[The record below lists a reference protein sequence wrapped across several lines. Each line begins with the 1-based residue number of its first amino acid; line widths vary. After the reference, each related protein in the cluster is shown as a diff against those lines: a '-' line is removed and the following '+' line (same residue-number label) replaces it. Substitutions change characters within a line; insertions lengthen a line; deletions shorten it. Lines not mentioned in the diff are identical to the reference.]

1 MTTTPS
7 GEPAHGR
14 PASAT
19 DGAAADAGGAADER
33 AGEAGGS
40 AVRELHGWWRRSVT
54 AFAVLISLAHLYFAF
69 VGGVGELMRNA
80 LHFAGFVIL
89 CAVYFPIL
97 DRRGI
102 KASRAWLWGDFAFG
116 LAVALAALHLAL
128 SESAIYDRG
137 VRLAPQDW
145 LAAVVVIVGAVEF
158 TRRTTGLI
166 IPVLIVAAITYVAWW
181 GQYVGGVFRFAGLSW
196 ETVLFRSIYG
206 DDALFGTIARISSTY
221 VFLFIIFGAFLLR
234 SGAGEFVIDLAR
246 AVAGRLVGGP
256 GLVAVVASGLT
267 GTISGSVVANTA
279 STGVITIPLM
289 KRNGYPPA
297 FAGGVEAAA
306 STGGQL
312 MPPIMGAGAFVMAS
326 YTQISYEVII
336 AAALL
341 PALLYFASVGY
352 FVRIEAKRRDLRA
365 SALEGPSL
373 GEAFRNAGASF
384 VIPIGVLIALLL
396 AGFTPTYAAV
406 VGIGAI
412 IVSSWLTRHP
422 MGPRAILDALAL
434 GARNMVLTAVLLCS
448 VGLVVNVIATAG
460 IGNTFSLMIAEW
472 AGGNMLIAIALIGLA
487 SLVLGMGL
495 PVTAAYIVL
504 ATLSAPALAGMIGDG
519 HLAAIFASEGVPA
532 SAAPILA
539 LASPE
544 LAGLGG
550 QVLPLAEAR
559 ELVADLPRE
568 IRFSLRDQLLD
579 PALVTSALLA
589 AHLIIFWLSQD
600 SNVTPPVCLAAFT
613 AAAIAKAPPMIT
625 GFQSWKIA
633 KGLYIV
639 PVLFAY
645 TPLVGG
651 TPMEALEIFAFALI
665 GIYGVA
671 AALQGCMEAPLNW
684 PLRAFAFAAG
694 ATVLWPTAVAVDLAG
709 VVAVTFLLA
718 WTVRADRRRRVE
730 TPAAAG

>member
-1 MTTTPS
+1 MA
-7 GEPAHGR
+7 EPPPRTSAGSTADGR
-14 PASAT
+14 
-19 DGAAADAGGAADER
+19 GAAGG
-33 AGEAGGS
+33 G
-40 AVRELHGWWRRSVT
+40 AVRELHGWWRRLVT
-54 AFAVLISLAHLYFAF
+54 AFAVTVSLAHLYFAF
-69 VGGVGELMRNA
+69 VGGVGELLRNA
-80 LHFAGFVIL
+80 LHFAGFVVL
-89 CAVYFPIL
+89 CAVYFPAL
-97 DRRGI
+97 DRRWI
-102 KASRAWLWGDFAFG
+102 KQSRAWAWADLALG
-116 LAVALAALHLAL
+116 LAVALAAVHLAFA
-128 SESAIYDRG
+128 ESAIYDRG

-145 LAAVVVIVGAVEF
+145 LAAIVVVIGAVEF

-166 IPVLIVAAITYVAWW
+166 IPLLIVLALTYVAWW
-181 GQYVGGVFRFAGLSW
+181 GRFVGGVFSFAGLSW

-206 DDALFGTIARISSTY
+206 DDAVFGTIARISSTY

-326 YTQISYEVII
+326 YTQIAYEVII
-336 AAALL
+336 AVALL

-352 FVRIEAKRRDLRA
+352 FVRIEAKRHGLQA
-365 SALEGPSL
+365 TVSEGPSL

-384 VIPIGVLIALLL
+384 VIPIAVLIALLI

-412 IVSSWLTRHP
+412 VVSSWLTRHP

-434 GARNMVLTAVLLCS
+434 GARNMILTAVLLCS

-460 IGNTFSLMIAEW
+460 IGNTFSLMIADW
-472 AGGNMLIAIALIGLA
+472 AGGNLLIAIALVGLA

-504 ATLSAPALAGMIGDG
+504 ATLSAPALAGMIGDNQVVE
-519 HLAAIFASEGVPA
+519 LFVRDGVPA
-532 SAAPILA
+532 SVAPILA

-544 LAGLGG
+544 YAALAGQSLG
-550 QVLPLAEAR
+550 LAEAR
-559 ELVADLPRE
+559 ELLAQLPLEVRL
-568 IRFSLRDQLLD
+568 SLRDQLLD

-613 AAAIAKAPPMIT
+613 AAAIAKAPPMRT
-625 GFQSWKIA
+625 GLQSWKIA

-639 PVLFAY
+639 PLLFAY

-651 TPMEALEIFAFALI
+651 DPVAALEVFAFALVGVY
-665 GIYGVA
+665 GIA
-671 AALQGCMEAPLNW
+671 AALQGCMEAPLSW
-684 PLRAFAFAAG
+684 PLRAVAFGAGVAA
-694 ATVLWPTAVAVDLAG
+694 VWPSDLLVDLTGVAVVLA
-709 VVAVTFLLA
+709 LLF
-718 WTVRADRRRRVE
+718 WSVRSDRRATARR
-730 TPAAAG
+730 AAAAA

>member
-1 MTTTPS
+1 MATTPDGDRGS
-7 GEPAHGR
+7 
-14 PASAT
+14 AST
-19 DGAAADAGGAADER
+19 RHDDAGDNDGGEN
-33 AGEAGGS
+33 EAGGS
-40 AVRELHGWWRRSVT
+40 VVRELHGWWRRIVT

-69 VGGVGELMRNA
+69 VGDVGELLRNA
-80 LHFAGFVIL
+80 LHFAGFVVL

-97 DRRGI
+97 DRRAI
-102 KASRAWLWGDFAFG
+102 KESRAWLWADLAFG
-116 LAVALAALHLAL
+116 LAVAAAALHLAL

-145 LAAVVVIVGAVEF
+145 LAAVVVIVGAIEF

-166 IPVLIVAAITYVAWW
+166 IPLLIVVAITYVAWW
-181 GQYVGGVFRFAGLSW
+181 GQYVGGVFSFRGLSW

-256 GLVAVVASGLT
+256 GLVAVIASGLT

-297 FAGGVEAAA
+297 FAGGVEASA

-336 AAALL
+336 AVALL

-352 FVRIEAKRRDLRA
+352 FVRIEAKRQGLQATVGD
-365 SALEGPSL
+365 GPSL
-373 GEAFRNAGASF
+373 VEAFLKAGASF
-384 VIPIGVLIALLL
+384 VIPIAVLIAMLIS
-396 AGFTPTYAAV
+396 GFTPTYAAV

-412 IVSSWLTRHP
+412 VVSSWLTRHP

-434 GARNMVLTAVLLCS
+434 GARNMILTAVLLCS

-460 IGNTFSLMIAEW
+460 IGNTFSLMIADW
-472 AGGNMLIAIALIGLA
+472 AGGNLLIAIALIGLA

-504 ATLSAPALAGMIGDG
+504 ATLSAPALAGMIGDN
-519 HLAAIFASEGVPA
+519 HVVHIFTTEGVPA
-532 SAAPILA
+532 SAAPLLA
-539 LASPE
+539 LASPD

-550 QVLPLAEAR
+550 QTLALDEAR
-559 ELVADLPRE
+559 QLLSQLPQE
-568 IRFSLRDQLLD
+568 VRFSLRDQLLD

-589 AHLIIFWLSQD
+589 AHMIVFWLSQD
-600 SNVTPPVCLAAFT
+600 SNVTPPVCLASFT

-651 TPMEALEIFAFALI
+651 TPLEALEVFAFALV
-665 GIYGVA
+665 GIYGIA

-684 PLRAFAFAAG
+684 PLRAVAFAAG
-694 ATVLWPTAVAVDLAG
+694 VAAVWPANLTVDAAG
-709 VVAVTFLLA
+709 VVVVVGLLA
-718 WTVRADRRRRVE
+718 WTVRTDRRRPHAVAA
-730 TPAAAG
+730 PA

>member
-1 MTTTPS
+1 M
-7 GEPAHGR
+7 AN
-14 PASAT
+14 
-19 DGAAADAGGAADER
+19 AADEPR
-33 AGEAGGS
+33 EGADAREDEAGGTV
-40 AVRELHGWWRRSVT
+40 VRELHGWWRRLVT
-54 AFAVLISLAHLYFAF
+54 AFAVVVSLAHLYFAF
-69 VGGVGELMRNA
+69 VGDVGELLRNA
-80 LHFAGFVIL
+80 LHFAGFVVL

-97 DRRGI
+97 DRPRI
-102 KASRAWLWGDFAFG
+102 KASSAWLWADLVFG
-116 LAVALAALHLAL
+116 LAVAVAAVHLAL

-145 LAAVVVIVGAVEF
+145 LAALVVILGAIEF

-166 IPVLIVAAITYVAWW
+166 IPILIVLAVTYVGWW
-181 GQYVGGVFRFAGLSW
+181 GQFVGGVFSFRGLSW

-256 GLVAVVASGLT
+256 GLVAVIASGLT

-297 FAGGVEAAA
+297 FAGGVEASA

-460 IGNTFSLMIAEW
+460 VGNTFSLMIADW
-472 AGGNMLIAIALIGLA
+472 AGGNLLIAIALIGLA

-504 ATLSAPALAGMIGDG
+504 ATLSAPALAGMIGDN
-519 HLAAIFASEGVPA
+519 HVIDVFVNEGIPA
-532 SAAPILA
+532 TVAPILA

-544 LAGLGG
+544 LATLGG
-550 QVLPLAEAR
+550 QTLPLDEAR
-559 ELVADLPRE
+559 QLLAQLPPEVR
-568 IRFSLRDQLLD
+568 INLRDQLLD
-579 PALVTSALLA
+579 PAVVTSALLA
-589 AHLIIFWLSQD
+589 AHMVIFWLSQD
-600 SNVTPPVCLAAFT
+600 SNVTPPVCLASFT
-613 AAAIAKAPPMIT
+613 AAAIAKAPPMAT
-625 GFQSWKIA
+625 GLQSWKIA

-651 TPMEALEIFAFALI
+651 TPLEALEVFVFALV
-665 GIYGVA
+665 GIYGIA

-684 PLRAFAFAAG
+684 PLRAVAFAAG
-694 ATVLWPTAVAVDLAG
+694 VAAVWPTNLAVDLAG
-709 VVAVTFLLA
+709 IAVVLALLA
-718 WTVRADRRRRVE
+718 WTVRTDRRR
-730 TPAAAG
+730 PAPVAAVA